1 MTAEHRLMHIV
12 RQRAILGG
20 KIAKYVARY
29 DRLTEQLRRIH
40 PTCDYGED
48 GKCKVCWAKRPP
60 LPVEVHPCMFCKKP
74 AGNQV
79 GNQWVC
85 AECNKPIPEAEKF
98 YCPCAGSCHIS
109 KSPCSASCVQHHQ
122 EWLKVNCP
130 KCGKPLCPCDD
141 PEEPHCSDS
150 KCGWTAPPE
159 EPQLPSEEEE

>member
-60 LPVEVHPCMFCKKP
+60 VPVEVHPCVFCKKP
-74 AGNQV
+74 AYTQV
-79 GNQWVC
+79 GDKWIC
-85 AECNKPIPEAEKF
+85 EGCNKPVPESEQK
-98 YCPCAGSCHIS
+98 
-109 KSPCSASCVQHHQ
+109 
-122 EWLKVNCP
+122 CP
-130 KCGKPLCPCDD
+130 KCGKPLCSCDD

-150 KCGWTAPPE
+150 ICGWTAPPE

>member
-1 MTAEHRLMHIV
+1 MTNHRLMHIV

-60 LPVEVHPCMFCKKP
+60 IPVEVHPCLYCSKP
-74 AGNQV
+74 TSNQV

-85 AECNKPIPEAEKF
+85 DKCDKPVILNPDDK
-98 YCPCAGSCHIS
+98 
-109 KSPCSASCVQHHQ
+109 
-122 EWLKVNCP
+122 CP
-130 KCGKPLCPCDD
+130 KCGKPLCTCDD

-150 KCGWTAPPE
+150 ICGWTAPPE